1 MSVCPTCSARY
12 ADDVA
17 TCPVDGAELFP
28 EDRELATGAM
38 VGEYRVEE
46 KLGEGGFGTVYRVVH
61 PVIGKTAA
69 LKVLSHEFSSSP
81 EMVQRFVS
89 EGRSV
94 NQIRHKGIV
103 DIFAFGVL
111 PSGRQYFVMELLE
124 GMPLDR
130 YLEENGAL
138 APAVGL
144 PLLRSIARALDA
156 AHASGIVH
164 RDLKPENV
172 FLVFDEEGAAH
183 TKLLD
188 FGIAKYVGEMS
199 DDSRITNTG
208 TPLGSPRYMS
218 PEQCRALPV
227 DHRADVYALGVM
239 SFQVLTGRLPFEAPA
254 AVELMYQH
262 LNKAPPLPSSIL
274 PSLGKIFDTPILHML
289 AKDLD
294 ARPDSAGKAIEAM
307 VAAASKAGH
316 TIVTGA
322 DLTLPRATPARTPAP
337 SGNLPA
343 ELADTSPSVNLKKP
357 SLVPGLRKA
366 PSVNPSTNVPL
377 VTQPDRPKNL
387 AGNEDPQSNTWQ
399 TGQTGQ
405 ASGGHRRT
413 VLAASVLAAAGLL
426 AGGGYLWLRGSTP
439 TPVPPPTVVPQ
450 PPPDPTPP
458 PLVPV
463 PLPTVPDKATP
474 PVLPEKA
481 RRVAVSVRSPVKA
494 TVFLGAER
502 LGVTGE
508 LLSVP
513 WGTQPVTL
521 TVKATGFLPSSVEVV
536 PDEDRSVDAALK
548 PVPKK
553 LNKDLENP
561 F

>member
-12 ADDVA
+12 ADDLS
-17 TCPVDGAELFP
+17 TCPVDGAVLGPDDAELY
-28 EDRELATGAM
+28 TGSM
-38 VGEYRVEE
+38 VGEYRVER

-69 LKVLSHEFSSSP
+69 LKVLSTEFSSSP

-130 YLEENGAL
+130 YLEEHGAL
-138 APAVGL
+138 APSAGI
-144 PLLRSIARALDA
+144 PMLRSISRALDA
-156 AHASGIVH
+156 AHAAGIVH

-172 FLVFDEEGAAH
+172 FLVFDDEGVAH

-188 FGIAKYVGEMS
+188 FGIAKYVGETP
-199 DDSRITNTG
+199 DDARITRTG
-208 TPLGSPRYMS
+208 TPLGSPRYMA

-227 DHRADVYALGVM
+227 DHRADIYALGVM

-262 LNKAPPLPSSIL
+262 LNATPPIPSKVL
-274 PSLGKIFDTPILHML
+274 PSLGKIFDQPILHML
-289 AKDLD
+289 EKDLD
-294 ARPDSAGKAIEAM
+294 ARPPSAGKAIEAL
-307 VAAASKAGH
+307 VQAAEKAGH
-316 TIVTGA
+316 TIITGT
-322 DLTLPRATPARTPAP
+322 DLTLPRGAKVPQIATTPA
-337 SGNLPA
+337 PA
-343 ELADTSPSVNLKKP
+343 ELADTSPSLHSKQPLQGLRAAP
-357 SLVPGLRKA
+357 SL
-366 PSVNPSTNVPL
+366 SPSTRLPE
-377 VTQPDRPKNL
+377 VTQRDRPKNL
-387 AGNEDPQSNTWQ
+387 AGTDSSDQLETQKTAP
-399 TGQTGQ
+399 GLG
-405 ASGGHRRT
+405 RRGL
-413 VLAASVLAAAGLL
+413 LAAVLAAAVLG
-426 AGGGYLWLRGSTP
+426 AGTGFLWLRGKTAD
-439 TPVPPPTVVPQ
+439 PVPPP
-450 PPPDPTPP
+450 PPPAIAKPDP
-458 PLVPV
+458 VPV
-463 PLPTVPDKATP
+463 PPPPPPVAVPPEPDK

-481 RRVAVSVRSPVKA
+481 RRVAVTVRSAVKA
-494 TVFLGAER
+494 TVMLGTEK
-502 LGVTGE
+502 LGQTGE
-508 LLSVP
+508 MLSVP

-521 TVKATGFLPSSVEVV
+521 AVKASGYQPASVEVV
-536 PDEDRSVDAALK
+536 PDEDRSVEAALK

-561 F
+561 FER